1 MRRGI
6 MVTAFFLLLFG
17 AVARPALAQADQQA
31 LIDSATRTIDELATL
46 GDNTADFTNML
57 RRARAAMLCPSVI
70 RAGFIFA
77 GQGGAC
83 ILVARDGAGSWSS
96 PAFYGLGS
104 GSFGVQA
111 GAQQAQIAM
120 LIMSPKGL
128 EAVLN
133 SQFTIGADA
142 AIAVATVGAGIG
154 GATTAAA
161 GADIVAF
168 ARARGLFAGIAL
180 EGSLLSTRPEANRA
194 YYGRD
199 ASARQIVLDMAAH
212 NPAADPLRVVLMRY
226 GPRG

>member
-1 MRRGI
+1 MQRRI
-6 MVTAFFLLLFG
+6 ALFLLLSLF
-17 AVARPALAQADQQA
+17 ARPLPALAQAEQQV
-31 LIDSATRTIDELATL
+31 LIDNAVRTVEELSTL
-46 GDNTADFTNML
+46 GDNTADFTNLL
-57 RRARAAMLCPSVI
+57 RRARAVMLCPSVI

-83 ILVARDGAGSWSS
+83 LLVARDGAGSWSS

-104 GSFGVQA
+104 GSVGFQA
-111 GAQQAQIAM
+111 GAQQAQLAM

-128 EAVLN
+128 DAVLN

-154 GATTAAA
+154 GATTANA

-168 ARARGLFAGIAL
+168 TRSRGLFAGIAL

-194 YYGRD
+194 YYGKE

-212 NPAADPLRVVLMRY
+212 NPAADPLRVVLMRH
-226 GPRG
+226 GPRV

>member
-1 MRRGI
+1 MQRRI
-6 MVTAFFLLLFG
+6 ALLLLLCLF
-17 AVARPALAQADQQA
+17 ARPLPALAQAEQQV
-31 LIDSATRTIDELATL
+31 LIENAIRTVEELSTL
-46 GDNTADFTNML
+46 GDNTADFTNLL
-57 RRARAAMLCPSVI
+57 RRARAVMLCPSVI

-83 ILVARDGAGSWSS
+83 LLVARDGAGSWSS

-104 GSFGVQA
+104 GSVGFQA
-111 GAQQAQIAM
+111 GAQQAQLAM

-128 EAVLN
+128 DAVLN

-154 GATTAAA
+154 GATTANA

-180 EGSLLSTRPEANRA
+180 EGSLLSARPEANRA
-194 YYGRD
+194 YYGQD

-226 GPRG
+226 GPRN